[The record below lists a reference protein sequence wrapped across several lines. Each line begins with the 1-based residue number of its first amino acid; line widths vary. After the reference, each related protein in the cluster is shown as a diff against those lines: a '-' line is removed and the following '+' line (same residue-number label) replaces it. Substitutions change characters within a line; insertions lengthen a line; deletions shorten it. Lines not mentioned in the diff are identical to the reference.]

1 MPHDPFC
8 KLCNSA
14 PETPTHLCKDCPYT
28 CAVWTHVVRWLDLQQ
43 ILPRNSTS
51 TVYRWWKRCQKVFS
65 KEQKP
70 TFDGLMMYFWWNIWK
85 ERNRRFFQQES
96 KEVVDVT
103 YLIKEDF
110 HLHQAATS
118 LKISCPS
125 PLVVLLW
132 FVSVILLLL
141 VFLGRNSFA
150 SFLVVLR
157 HDKTSVVLWF
167 EVVCISI
174 IFLLLIKITA
184 NLLPFPSHKKNLSRC
199 SCKHAFFFL
208 VYEVSRNYADEW
220 SCLCV
225 YYLF

>member
-14 PETPTHLCKDCPYT
+14 PETPTHLCKDCPYA

-43 ILPRNSTS
+43 ILPSNSTS

-70 TFDGLMMYFWWNIWK
+70 TFDGLMMYFWWIIWK
-85 ERNRRFFQQES
+85 ERIRRIFQQES
-96 KEVVDVT
+96 KEV

-118 LKISCPS
+118 LKTSSRPS
-125 PLVVLLW
+125 PLVVFLW

-141 VFLGRNSFA
+141 IFLGRSSFA

-199 SCKHAFFFL
+199 SCKHAFFFWFTRSPETTL
-208 VYEVSRNYADEW
+208 MNGHVCACTICSKKN
-220 SCLCV
+220 
-225 YYLF
+225 

>member
-1 MPHDPFC
+1 MVEKVP
-8 KLCNSA
+8 
-14 PETPTHLCKDCPYT
+14 
-28 CAVWTHVVRWLDLQQ
+28 
-43 ILPRNSTS
+43 
-51 TVYRWWKRCQKVFS
+51 KVFS

-70 TFDGLMMYFWWNIWK
+70 TFDGLMMYFWWIIWK
-85 ERNRRFFQQES
+85 ERIRRIFQQES
-96 KEVVDVT
+96 KEVVDGA

-118 LKISCPS
+118 LKTSSRPS
-125 PLVVLLW
+125 PLVVFLW

-184 NLLPFPSHKKNLSRC
+184 NLLSFPSKKKKKGAC
-199 SCKHAFFFL
+199 
-208 VYEVSRNYADEW
+208 
-220 SCLCV
+220 
-225 YYLF
+225 